1 MIRKEILIFGICVF
15 IALALWMIH
24 QLNQTYIRQY
34 HLNAVIV
41 GLPKSYEQDSIVISM
56 KMTVK
61 GSGLKI
67 ILLESYYPE
76 KIVIPFKNLKRVN
89 KKGLFLI
96 KNESISENEQL
107 PVKIKVLEIE
117 PDTVRIQFS
126 NQSIKKKK

>member
-15 IALALWMIH
+15 IALVLWIIH

-41 GLPKSYEQDSIVISM
+41 DLPKSYEQDSIVVPM
-56 KMTVK
+56 KITVK

-76 KIVIPFKNLKRVN
+76 KIAISFKKLKRVN

-96 KNESISENEQL
+96 KQESISENEQL
-107 PVKIKVLEIE
+107 PVKIKVLEVQ
-117 PDTVRIQFS
+117 PDTVRIKFS
-126 NQSIKKKK
+126 TQNIKKKK